1 MQASPPAR
9 RAGAAV
15 AALALAA
22 VLSGALVP
30 RAPWAA
36 ELLLEQDH
44 VRWSSFAFRDRN
56 DFRLRAM
63 TVEPQ
68 EGAMVALAL
77 DRYPGGCDRLYVS
90 LLITLPAPAGR
101 SLAVMDDVGY
111 ARVDLLPIRPLR
123 FDAIVREG
131 GSLIVA
137 QVGRILGEGDFV
149 SDLRRGRAVRFKL
162 GTEHRTYHVHF
173 ALEGFTAASE
183 RTLALCRSFERQSGG
198 GSGAPAPRGHEDR
211 DYFLE

>member
-1 MQASPPAR
+1 MSTLTSPRGAR
-9 RAGAAV
+9 TAV

-22 VLSGALVP
+22 ALVG
-30 RAPWAA
+30 APAPPAARAA
-36 ELLLEQDH
+36 ELMFEREH
-44 VRWSSFAFRDRN
+44 ARWTSFAFRDRN
-56 DFRLRAM
+56 DFRFRAM

-111 ARVDLLPIRPLR
+111 ARVDALPIRPLR

-137 QVGRILGEGDFV
+137 QVGKVLGEGDFFAE
-149 SDLRRGRAVRFKL
+149 LRRGGTVRFKL
-162 GTEHRTYHVHF
+162 GTEHRTYHLHF
-173 ALEGFTAASE
+173 ELAGFTAASG
-183 RTLALCRSFERQSGG
+183 RTLALCRASERQLGG
-198 GSGAPAPRGHEDR
+198 GPGAPAPRGDEDR
-211 DYFLE
+211 DYFPE